1 MLRSLNLCAIGLVA
15 VTVLAGTLRAADVK
29 GGTLAPAGVNQ
40 PHHST
45 KVEAMIHVGDGEELR
60 TFDTS
65 KPAEFEELTELLK
78 NGEVEELKQ
87 IKPVNIFA
95 ISWDLG
101 LWTLVVFLLLLFILR
116 KMAWGPMLSGL
127 QKREDSIKSAL
138 EEAKRSN
145 EESQKLR
152 AEMAAQMAEAQE
164 KVKAVLDD
172 ARRNAQSMA
181 DDLMNKAKGEILAD
195 RQRLHRE
202 VELAKN
208 QALEAI
214 SNRTA
219 ELATLV
225 ASKALGRGVEIHDQH
240 RLVEEAIAG
249 LGGEHQLRQKAG
261 M

>member
-1 MLRSLNLCAIGLVA
+1 MALVTLALLTGTLCATDQKHVE
-15 VTVLAGTLRAADVK
+15 AGGAA
-29 GGTLAPAGVNQ
+29 N
-40 PHHST
+40 HST
-45 KVEAMIHVGDGEELR
+45 KIEALIHVGEGEELR
-60 TFDTS
+60 TFDTGN
-65 KPAEFEELTELLK
+65 PAQFKELTELIQA
-78 NGEVEELKQ
+78 GHVEEFKQ
-87 IKPVNIFA
+87 VKPVNIFA

-101 LWTLVVFLLLLFILR
+101 LWTLIVFVLLLVILR
-116 KMAWGPMLSGL
+116 KMAWGPMLTGL
-127 QKREDSIKSAL
+127 QKREDNIKSAL

-152 AEMAAQMAEAQE
+152 TQMAAQMAEAQE
-164 KVKAVLDD
+164 KVKAVLDE
-172 ARRNAQSMA
+172 ARRDAQSTA
-181 DDLMNKAKGEILAD
+181 DDLITKAKGEILAD

-202 VELAKN
+202 VELAKS

-225 ASKALGRGVEIHDQH
+225 ASKALGRSVEIQDQH